1 MKCPKCGTEF
11 TGNFC
16 PNCGARFVVAHC
28 PVCGKVHTVNERFC
42 SQCGYNYALKT
53 PQSQPPQQPVQS
65 VQQSARPAAAQS
77 VQQSIFPATAQPVQ
91 QSAAGV
97 VAQQVGTPQQAA
109 QPSAVRQPAQSAA
122 KPQPRI
128 LTSKPKKPDFLI
140 CMNETA
146 EIAAALSTI
155 LNVALSV
162 TITSLIS
169 SNLMSVTDI
178 LVTVLIAFFV
188 EAAFVIAYLLTKNT
202 VDVEMPSKD
211 KLDTLYSMVPKKIVR
226 GNLIACVLCIIISS
240 AVWVGPYFSLRNSI
254 ELNNEILSALFIGA
268 ILGALIPLVVFIV
281 YLIIWN
287 MRKSEVMTA
296 YYGTPHPGKT
306 SDMLISY
313 KMFADGIDEYRKE
326 WNDYRV
332 SNARL
337 KCRQNGEQLS
347 TGQTDRIIGIKTK
360 GKNALITISALVFAG
375 ILIFILYLQISNI
388 FRLDKIQSIAVGS
401 TQSTVSSTLGSANSY
416 QDDIW
421 EYYSDNYASLL
432 AQYNNMNLDD
442 IEDFEDLE
450 NAMNE
455 AIELEERI
463 QTTEHQLIRV
473 TFSDSLVTSIFY
485 DPSYLDR
492 QSSPEKNYN
501 RNQMTLISAEVEE
514 GLRIATVV
522 YSVTYTDGSYFMGQV
537 TGYVSES
544 EIDVTAGRTVRIEWS
559 DNFGNEFNGTA
570 NVVAAE
576 ES

>member
-1 MKCPKCGTEF
+1 M
-11 TGNFC
+11 
-16 PNCGARFVVAHC
+16 
-28 PVCGKVHTVNERFC
+28 
-42 SQCGYNYALKT
+42 
-53 PQSQPPQQPVQS
+53 
-65 VQQSARPAAAQS
+65 
-77 VQQSIFPATAQPVQ
+77 
-91 QSAAGV
+91 
-97 VAQQVGTPQQAA
+97 
-109 QPSAVRQPAQSAA
+109 
-122 KPQPRI
+122 
-128 LTSKPKKPDFLI
+128 
-140 CMNETA
+140 
-146 EIAAALSTI
+146 
-155 LNVALSV
+155 
-162 TITSLIS
+162 
-169 SNLMSVTDI
+169 
-178 LVTVLIAFFV
+178 
-188 EAAFVIAYLLTKNT
+188 
-202 VDVEMPSKD
+202 
-211 KLDTLYSMVPKKIVR
+211 
-226 GNLIACVLCIIISS
+226 
-240 AVWVGPYFSLRNSI
+240 
-254 ELNNEILSALFIGA
+254 GA

-281 YLIIWN
+281 YLIVWEMN
-287 MRKSEVMTA
+287 KSEVMIA
-296 YYGTPHPGKT
+296 YYGTPHPGQT

-347 TGQTDRIIGIKTK
+347 AGQTDRIIGIKTK

-375 ILIFILYLQISNI
+375 VLIFILCLQIMGNA

-401 TQSTVSSTLGSANSY
+401 TQSTVSSILGSPDSR
-416 QDDIW
+416 QDDVW

-463 QTTEHQLIRV
+463 QTTEHQFIRV
-473 TFSDSLVTSIFY
+473 TFSNSVVTSIFY
-485 DPSYLDR
+485 DPAYVDR
-492 QSSPEKNYN
+492 QSSPEKAYN

-514 GLRIATVV
+514 ERRIATVV

-544 EIDVTAGRTVRIEWS
+544 ESDVTTGRRVQIEWS

-570 NVVAAE
+570 DVVAAE